1 MATGYTALGNQL
13 PEQQKA
19 WVRESIKAFRADF
32 FFSKFTGA
40 GPNNI
45 VQVCNELKKTASGDR
60 AGIGLVQELQ
70 GSGIVGDN
78 DFDGRYESLES
89 SWVEIHCD
97 QLRKGVASKGRV
109 DDQRSVFNFRT
120 EAKDK
125 VSYWRARVM
134 EEFMILCASGIALTY
149 NTDGSTRTVGA
160 EDDPATLA
168 YAADVT
174 APSTNRHFAFNG
186 TNLVAGDTTTMTTG
200 YVPKY
205 GMIVDA
211 MAEAKSRGVNP
222 LMIGGKEHFVY
233 LCHPK
238 TFARLK
244 KDADF
249 RDALVGAEARG
260 SKHPIFTG
268 ATVTM
273 DGAIIHTNNRVYTTT
288 GRVSGTSAAVGKWG
302 AGWDVEGTR
311 SLLLGRQALAFG
323 DIWSAAKWYEGKR
336 DHDAKN
342 VISLAMYTGILK
354 PKFISRFDSN
364 AVEDFGVIALDL
376 AL

>member
-1 MATGYTALGNQL
+1 MSSFTALGAQL
-13 PEQQKA
+13 PEQKQA
-19 WVRESIKAFRADF
+19 WVMESIKAFRENF
-32 FFSKFTGA
+32 FFQKFTGT

-45 VQVCNELKKTASGDR
+45 VQVCNELKKTPNGDR
-60 AGIGLVQELQ
+60 AGIGLVQELK

-78 DFDGRYESLES
+78 DFDGRYEALES

-97 QLRKGVASKGRV
+97 QLRKGLSSKGRV
-109 DDQRSVFNFRT
+109 DDRRSIFNFRT

-125 VSYWRARVM
+125 AAYWRARIM
-134 EEFMILCASGIALTY
+134 EEFMILCASGVSLTY
-149 NTDGSTRTVGA
+149 NTDGSTRAVGA

-168 YAADVT
+168 YAADIT

-186 TNLVAGDTTTMTTG
+186 TSLVAGDTTTMTTA

-211 MAEAKSRGVNP
+211 MAEAKTRGVNP
-222 LMIGGKEHFVY
+222 LLIGGKEHYAY

-249 RDALVGAEARG
+249 RDAVVLGEARG
-260 SKHPIFTG
+260 PNHPIFTG

-273 DGAIIHTNNRVYTTT
+273 DGLVVHTNNRVYTTL
-288 GRVSGTSAAVGKWG
+288 GKTSSVDKWG
-302 AGWDVEGTR
+302 SVNTLDGTR

-323 DIWSAAKWYEGKR
+323 DIWGAAEWYEGKR

-354 PKFISRFDSN
+354 PKFISRFDAD
-364 AVEDFGVIALDL
+364 AVEDFGVVALDL

>member
-1 MATGYTALGNQL
+1 MPTGFTPLGAQL
-13 PEQQKA
+13 PEQQQA

-32 FFSKFTGA
+32 FFQKFTGT

-60 AGIGLVQELQ
+60 AGISLVQELA

-109 DDQRSVFNFRT
+109 DDQRSVLNFRT

-125 VSYWRARVM
+125 VSFWRARIM

-149 NTDGSTRTVGA
+149 NTDGSTRSVGA

-174 APSTNRHFAFNG
+174 APSTNRHYSYNG
-186 TNLVAGDTTTMTTG
+186 TALVAGDTTTVTTG

-205 GMIVDA
+205 GAIVDI
-211 MAEAKSRGVNP
+211 MAEAKTRGVPP
-222 LMIGGKEHFVY
+222 LMIGGKEHYVY

-238 TFARLK
+238 TYARLK
-244 KDADF
+244 KDSDF
-249 RDALVGAEARG
+249 RDALVQGEARG
-260 SKHPIFTG
+260 PKHPIFTG
-268 ATVTM
+268 ADVTM
-273 DGAIIHTNNRVYTTT
+273 DGAVIHTNKRVYTTLGKT
-288 GRVSGTSAAVGKWG
+288 SGVDKWG
-302 AGWDVEGTR
+302 SGNLVDGTR

-323 DIWSAAKWYEGKR
+323 DIWGAAKWYEGKR

-354 PKFISRFDSN
+354 PKFISRDDSD

-376 AL
+376 TL